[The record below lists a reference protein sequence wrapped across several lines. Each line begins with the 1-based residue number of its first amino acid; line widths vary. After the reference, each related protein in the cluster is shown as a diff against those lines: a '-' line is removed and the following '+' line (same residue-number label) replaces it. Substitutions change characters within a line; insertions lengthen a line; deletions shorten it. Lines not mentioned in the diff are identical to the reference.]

1 MFTTAAEDHISTQ
14 TVTHDVES
22 LAGRLL
28 KLSLITNIVAP
39 AAMFLVVYLLKSTEM
54 LPTSLVP
61 AGTLQIIFFAFLF
74 VAISEVAVAFI
85 IKKSIF
91 APDKVRPSLTDS
103 GAFAKLMTA
112 GTVTLAALG
121 GASMLYGIL
130 LYILGSGIANVAAF
144 ALIALVHFRLFRPTA
159 DFLRTL
165 ITQAS

>member
-1 MFTTAAEDHISTQ
+1 MFTTTTENQTSTQ

-28 KLSLITNIVAP
+28 KLSLIINIVAP
-39 AAMFLVVYLLKSTEM
+39 AAMFVVVYLLKSTEL

-85 IKKSIF
+85 IKKSVF
-91 APDKVRPSLTDS
+91 APDKVRPTLTDS
-103 GAFAKLMTA
+103 GAFGKLMTA
-112 GTVTLAALG
+112 GTITLAALG
-121 GASMLYGIL
+121 GASMFYGIL
-130 LYILGSGIANVAAF
+130 LYILGSSIANVAAF

-159 DFLRTL
+159 EFLRSL
-165 ITQAS
+165 IARSS

>member
-1 MFTTAAEDHISTQ
+1 MFTTATENQTSTR
-14 TVTHDVES
+14 TVSHDVES

-28 KLSLITNIVAP
+28 KLSLIINIVAP

-61 AGTLQIIFFAFLF
+61 AGTLQIIFFALLF

-91 APDKVRPSLTDS
+91 SPDKVRTTLSDTA
-103 GAFAKLMTA
+103 AFSKSMTA
-112 GTVTLAALG
+112 GTLTLAALG
-121 GASMLYGIL
+121 AASAFYGIL
-130 LYILGSGIANVAAF
+130 LYILGINLVNVAAF

-159 DFLRTL
+159 GFLHSL
-165 ITQAS
+165 IAQSS